1 MPTIARLANGT
12 INMYAG
18 DHLPPHFHVRMKVGR
33 EVLLSIESLEVL
45 RGSISRRELAEALA
59 WATENGSALLA
70 QWKVQ
75 NP

>member
-1 MPTIARLANGT
+1 MPDALVEAEG
-12 INMYAG
+12 
-18 DHLPPHFHVRMKVGR
+18 VRKSFG
-33 EVLLSIESLEVL
+33 SLEVL

-70 QWKVQ
+70 QWKVL